1 MVLHTAPNL
10 RSRILQGDWATIRDD
25 YHWHIEITPEPEH
38 ANRVGGIFVNET
50 RPEVSAAELRN
61 DWPDQGESPRPLQPS
76 AARRRPS
83 MSNDV
88 LVRAL
93 VLAGRA

>member
-25 YHWHIEITPEPEH
+25 YHWHLEIVPQPER

-50 RPEVSAAELRN
+50 APEVSAAELRQA
-61 DWPDQGESPRPLQPS
+61 WPGG
-76 AARRRPS
+76 
-83 MSNDV
+83 
-88 LVRAL
+88 
-93 VLAGRA
+93 AGRPQG